1 MSSTN
6 GTGASVTLN
15 IKGPSALKLS
25 ISISTENTVLQLKQR
40 IEAENKD
47 FPAERCV
54 HVEMAYTPSQRLIY
68 SGKVLKDPETLESY
82 NVKDN
87 RMSFTMNSSNLHR
100 TDTIH
105 MVRAAIK
112 SSGPSN
118 TMPASSTSSKESATR
133 AAESQGVPAGFS
145 AGQQFMNNPLS
156 ALNRA
161 DYAGPHT
168 ASLLNEAGG
177 MFGNF
182 GGMNPR
188 DPNVMMGMMQNPEFL
203 QHMRDML
210 SRPEVIDQ
218 IIASNPQMQAMGPQV
233 REMMRSEYFRDMI
246 TNPETI
252 QRMTQLSQILGG
264 GGGAGLGGAAPT
276 WPPPGAFGAPTS
288 QPSAGTDQ
296 NSSTSTTVTNA
307 ANAGNPLAS
316 LAQLQQML
324 GGVGGAGTD
333 PASMNPLAALA
344 SLGGAGTQAP
354 TDSRPP
360 EERYATQ
367 LEQLQNMGFFDA
379 RANLRAL
386 LMSGGSVEA
395 ALSIL
400 LD

>member
-47 FPAERCV
+47 FPAE
-54 HVEMAYTPSQRLIY
+54 SQRLIY

-87 RMSFTMNSSNLHR
+87 H
-100 TDTIH
+100 TIH

-161 DYAGPHT
+161 DYAGPHM

-296 NSSTSTTVTNA
+296 NSSTSTTATNA

-360 EERYATQ
+360 EERYAT
-367 LEQLQNMGFFDA
+367 D
-379 RANLRAL
+379 RK
-386 LMSGGSVEA
+386 SVV
-395 ALSIL
+395 
-400 LD
+400 